1 MDLITALASGF
12 LHNNGPSTTTT
23 NTHSIA
29 ATSENATSTSTKL
42 PIFAQTFVD
51 CFPVFFAYFTGWP
64 GPDQVPLL
72 SAQSAHLLPAGVR
85 HPTGEF
91 KVPCT
96 PWLFRKRKK
105 NVA

>member
-12 LHNNGPSTTTT
+12 LRNNGPSFTTTT
-23 NTHSIA
+23 HRIA
-29 ATSENATSTSTKL
+29 ATSENATTNKL

-96 PWLFRKRKK
+96 PLGY
-105 NVA
+105 